1 MQIHV
6 SFHSS
11 IIQPPCCTLN
21 LTLVAFIQ
29 TVAAVLKPDLQ
40 WTINIEQAQ
49 FLENCLNTSV
59 HIPKITEHVR
69 PSSCVQEQALVFVSG
84 T

>member
-1 MQIHV
+1 MSRASLKPV
-6 SFHSS
+6 PASRV
-11 IIQPPCCTLN
+11 LN
-21 LTLVAFIQ
+21 VLTLVAFIQ

-49 FLENCLNTSV
+49 FLEIRLTTSV
-59 HIPKITEHVR
+59 HIPKITELVR
-69 PSSCVQEQALVFVSG
+69 LPSCVHEQALVFVSG